1 MLSDARKVLQQEL
14 MKAVTDNYMDPGD
27 RRAVSWQVISNSK
40 MAQTLVSG
48 YGPAPIIFSDNQFI
62 ESFCTFYGLQSPES
76 TSVRNYTMAGVNN
89 NTRVTVNDIYG
100 GTIRANNRMRGG
112 YTKAMHDTIVQLLVS
127 IAEDA
132 GIRCLGG
139 KHDTVCNKFKHLI
152 QQNVNFEAE
161 GDEPVHR
168 ILQGIIPDGYFDGTI
183 LPRVHGDNIFADK
196 KIIFDVKTLADGP
209 TYMESYQ
216 AQSPLK
222 NVRRRQEKVSKDYI
236 NHARDIDLKYNAQQ
250 IPPGGKGPVEREIL
264 NVYNGAK
271 GMVIGPF
278 GEVSTNVETYLDF
291 IARHKSRLMSDG
303 LDSEQKAK
311 VMRWIRRTNRA
322 KLGLLIHRE
331 WAEMLIAKANIIRT
345 EGRT

>member
-1 MLSDARKVLQQEL
+1 M
-14 MKAVTDNYMDPGD
+14 
-27 RRAVSWQVISNSK
+27 
-40 MAQTLVSG
+40 
-48 YGPAPIIFSDNQFI
+48 
-62 ESFCTFYGLQSPES
+62 
-76 TSVRNYTMAGVNN
+76 
-89 NTRVTVNDIYG
+89 
-100 GTIRANNRMRGG
+100 
-112 YTKAMHDTIVQLLVS
+112 
-127 IAEDA
+127 
-132 GIRCLGG
+132 
-139 KHDTVCNKFKHLI
+139 
-152 QQNVNFEAE
+152 
-161 GDEPVHR
+161 
-168 ILQGIIPDGYFDGTI
+168 
-183 LPRVHGDNIFADK
+183 PRVNGDNIFADK

-291 IARHKSRLMSDG
+291 IARHKARLMSDG